1 MALAL
6 LLKRPNLLA
15 YPGGN
20 PGFNPSHV
28 AANGI
33 SGRRGFS
40 GVASGAGM
48 ISLLT
53 GKPASLASTFTG
65 SIGGLIGP
73 GVSSTSATS
82 KMTFTGAVGPEQK
95 VTIASIFTWVAG
107 HDGTLFSSS
116 SGQNQ
121 QPAVYINGTTNVFE
135 AYGVT
140 NVLSSGLVVT
150 AGVPYLGIVSF
161 NAGGSS
167 YFLLKNLLTGQVR
180 TATTG
185 DIGTSVAGTGLY
197 IVGAD
202 GFSGDNF
209 AGNIATMMYAPVFMT
224 LPQMIAWSADPWSF
238 WYPRRLDLSMMLKAP
253 STPTLLVSATQ
264 SWASLRSR
272 VEIIGAD

>member
-20 PGFNPSHV
+20 PGFNSSHL

-40 GVASGAGM
+40 GVASGASM
-48 ISLLT
+48 FSPLT
-53 GKPASLASTFTG
+53 GKPASLVGTFSG

-73 GVSSTSATS
+73 GVSFTSVTS

-95 VTIASIFTWVAG
+95 VTIASIFTWPGG

-140 NVLSSGLVVT
+140 NVLSSGLVVA

-167 YFLLKNLLTGQVR
+167 YFLLKNLLTGQVQ
-180 TATTG
+180 TATAG

-209 AGNIATMMYAPVFMT
+209 VGNMATVMYAPVFMT
-224 LPQMIAWSADPWSF
+224 RPQMIAWSADPWSF
-238 WYPRRLDLSMMLKAP
+238 WYPRRLDLSMMLRAASP
-253 STPTLLVSATQ
+253 PTLLVSATQ